1 MSDKIIDK
9 FEFYDVLGSLV
20 PGLVAI
26 GMIFGAWWWTGHRL
40 QIPSMPQGVPVL
52 VILATAIV
60 VGQVI
65 QALGSLVEPFY
76 YWTWGGRP
84 SDRALKAKG
93 KQTSSAQAERL
104 RKRLANYIGADTSRP
119 LTDQEVF
126 LGALS
131 LCTHKT
137 LGRVQRFN
145 SLYAYHRALTTL
157 LLISTIMTLAII
169 FFVEPNPPAA
179 WPIVLCELVATLLLW
194 FRTKQRASYYVD
206 EVLRMAD
213 LELGF
218 LYQRV
223 NLSQP
228 VSTS

>member
-1 MSDKIIDK
+1 MSDKILDK

-26 GMIFGAWWWTGHRL
+26 GMIFGAWWWTGHKL
-40 QIPSMPQGVPVL
+40 EMPSMPQGVPVL

-84 SDRALKAKG
+84 SDRALKRTQA
-93 KQTSSAQAERL
+93 SAQAERL
-104 RKRLANYIGADTSRP
+104 RKRLANYIGADGNRP
-119 LTDQEVF
+119 FTDQEVF
-126 LGALS
+126 MVALS

-179 WPIVLCELVATLLLW
+179 WPIVLGELVGTLLLW

-213 LELGF
+213 LELGSQ
-218 LYQRV
+218 YQHV

>member
-1 MSDKIIDK
+1 M
-9 FEFYDVLGSLV
+9 
-20 PGLVAI
+20 
-26 GMIFGAWWWTGHRL
+26 
-40 QIPSMPQGVPVL
+40 L